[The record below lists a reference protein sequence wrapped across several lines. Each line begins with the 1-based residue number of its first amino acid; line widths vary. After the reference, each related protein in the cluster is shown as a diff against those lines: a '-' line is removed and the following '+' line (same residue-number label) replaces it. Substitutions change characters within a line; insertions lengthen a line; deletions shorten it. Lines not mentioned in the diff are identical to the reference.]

1 VRGSEVQRT
10 DAAIRVSPNQGGK
23 KIRVHYR
30 GFLGQNTKITG
41 VYRPKFSQYWGFIG
55 QNTQT
60 PGGSSKINPWIFSA
74 QSEETP
80 VLATNPDKSSVLRK
94 FR

>member
-30 GFLGQNTKITG
+30 GFIGQNTKITG
-41 VYRPKFSQYWGFIG
+41 VYRPNFLNTGGLSAKIPKHWGFIED
-55 QNTQT
+55 QRLD
-60 PGGSSKINPWIFSA
+60 F
-74 QSEETP
+74 
-80 VLATNPDKSSVLRK
+80 
-94 FR
+94 